1 MAGGEA
7 GNGAGHGD
15 GMGWGRFAAMIL
27 LSSGVMFVLM
37 YQLVFSFDHAFFSVN
52 RLVASLLMGC
62 VMVVVM
68 LAFMWP
74 MYRGR
79 AVKLAVLTLA
89 AAGAVAL
96 LAVNRGQV
104 LIGDSTF
111 MRAMIPH
118 HSIAINNARK
128 AGLSDPRVRDLA
140 DRIIE
145 AQLGEIAE
153 MELLLA
159 DIAEN
164 GERGGQELPPRD
176 AVLTA
181 EMAEQA
187 RAAVEAA
194 D

>member
-37 YQLVFSFDHAFFSVN
+37 YQLVFAFDHAFFSVN

-62 VMVVVM
+62 VMAVVM

-104 LIGDSTF
+104 LVGDSAF

-145 AQLGEIAE
+145 AQLLEIAE

-159 DIAEN
+159 DIAAN

>member
-27 LSSGVMFVLM
+27 LSSGIMFVLM
-37 YQLVFSFDHAFFSVN
+37 YQLVFAFDHAFFSVN

-89 AAGAVAL
+89 AACAVAL

-104 LIGDSTF
+104 LVGDSAF

-145 AQLGEIAE
+145 AQLREIAK

-159 DIAEN
+159 DIAAN

-176 AVLTA
+176 VVLTA

>member
-37 YQLVFSFDHAFFSVN
+37 YQLVFAFDHAFFSVN

-62 VMVVVM
+62 VMAVVM

-104 LIGDSTF
+104 LVGDSAF

-145 AQLGEIAE
+145 AQLREIAE

-159 DIAEN
+159 DIAAN